1 MLRCPKYTE
10 YIDRSKPESEQLY
23 SLAACLFD
31 IELQTLLSVRYQ
43 NALDNCALVPS
54 CYTLHFR
61 GNRSER

>member
-10 YIDRSKPESEQLY
+10 YIDRSKPELGTAIQS
-23 SLAACLFD
+23 ACLFD